1 MLVSSSRNERLA
13 VLLSPFHSPFSLRH
27 DGEGVDCAGTFT
39 MQTRRLSD
47 DGSVFSFDDHDFDC
61 PLKLKDSTIALVPP
75 PFSITRSLS
84 WSSFEDGH
92 IFSKYEMP
100 DGEDVSNAAVPELS
114 TSVSAKAGKVA
125 ISSLSPT
132 AHGSQDKTE
141 PQRESRASLRRSRRR
156 GAGGS
161 FTCAATKGRSQA
173 QAPDDN
179 ERDDGWTHRFENRG
193 IKSTSTAFLDGLP
206 STKSRD
212 GLNWSSHSDSSWT
225 RKESSTTN
233 FDYLPKAQ
241 RANLHK
247 SSSLRHIHMHRDG
260 SQRSLFS
267 AASAHACAGSSRPR
281 GRRSS
286 RAMKRLRID
295 PVRGQGRLVP
305 SPGGPVATPR
315 PVCQARWRIESPEG
329 RTTNCSHHFTLLAR
343 P

>member
-1 MLVSSSRNERLA
+1 MTLTA
-13 VLLSPFHSPFSLRH
+13 HSSLRT
-27 DGEGVDCAGTFT
+27 VPSPWC
-39 MQTRRLSD
+39 RRLSASQ
-47 DGSVFSFDDHDFDC
+47 G
-61 PLKLKDSTIALVPP
+61 
-75 PFSITRSLS
+75 LS
-84 WSSFEDGH
+84 RGPRLRMGTSSANM
-92 IFSKYEMP
+92 KCLMA
-100 DGEDVSNAAVPELS
+100 EDVSNAAVPELS